1 MGWGS
6 KQKRRVTGVSLARPQ
21 LPWASELGWVC
32 PELLSGHLA
41 GDGVL

>member
-6 KQKRRVTGVSLARPQ
+6 KQKRRVTSVFWASSQ
-21 LPWASELGWVC
+21 LSWASELGWVF
-32 PELLSGHLA
+32 PELLSGHLT